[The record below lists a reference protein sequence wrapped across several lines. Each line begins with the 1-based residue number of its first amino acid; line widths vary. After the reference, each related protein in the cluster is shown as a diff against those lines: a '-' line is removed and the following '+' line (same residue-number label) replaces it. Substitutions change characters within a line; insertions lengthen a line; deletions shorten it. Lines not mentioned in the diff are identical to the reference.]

1 MVIVLFLVAVVLFVT
16 AYFVYGKWQERFY
29 ELDDSKKT
37 PAQELYDG
45 VDYVPAHPA
54 ILLGHHFS
62 SIAGAGPIV
71 GPITAASIFGWLP
84 AYLWIVIGSI
94 FFGGVHDMGAIVSSV
109 RHKGKSIAEV
119 IDHYIG
125 RRAKLLFNAFAW
137 FALILVVAAF
147 LELAAASFS
156 GDPAVAW
163 SAVLYIGLAIVF
175 GLLVYRL
182 GWSFKILTILFVP
195 ILFSAVSIGNYSTA
209 LQTAFSLDINTWRI
223 ILIAYI
229 FFASVLPVWIL
240 LQPRDYLSSWFLYAS
255 LFISAIG
262 LLFVGGKSEVALE
275 AFKGWVSNGNYLWP
289 MLFITIACGAISGFH
304 SLVGSGTT
312 AKQLKSERDATK
324 IGYGG
329 MLLEGIVA
337 VIALTTIMVT
347 GKILSPAEGL
357 PPNPQYTFAV
367 GFAKFASIFRIPEK
381 IAVSF
386 GMFAINTFILT
397 SLDTATRLARYQLEE
412 LSLGKINK
420 YLATIITVGSSL
432 ILVFMKTGSVP
443 VWKMIW
449 PVFGSANQLT
459 AGLALLG
466 LTAFVMKGLK
476 KKALFTAIPMV
487 FMMTTTIVALIM
499 LAVSNFKIS
508 TLPLA
513 IISIV
518 LIVLALTLAIEA
530 FSVLVEKRQVKKEK
544 VLKEENVLTENEELD

>member
-1 MVIVLFLVAVVLFVT
+1 M
-16 AYFVYGKWQERFY
+16 YGKWQERFY
-29 ELDDSKKT
+29 ELNDSRKT
-37 PAQELYDG
+37 PAYELYDG
-45 VDYVPAHPA
+45 VDYVPTHPA

-109 RHKGKSIAEV
+109 RHKGKSVAAV

-125 RRAKLLFNAFAW
+125 RRAKLIFNAFAW

-147 LELAAASFS
+147 LELAAASFA

-163 SAVLYIGLAIVF
+163 GAVLYIGLAVIF
-175 GLLVYRL
+175 GLLVYRVGL
-182 GWSFKILTILFVP
+182 SFKILTILFVP
-195 ILFSAVSIGNYSTA
+195 ILFSSIFIGNYSPV
-209 LQTAFSLDINTWRI
+209 LQNAFSLDINTWRI
-223 ILIAYI
+223 VLIAYI

-255 LFISAIG
+255 VFISTIG
-262 LLFVGGKSEVALE
+262 LLFVGGKSDVALQ
-275 AFKGWVSNGNYLWP
+275 AFKGWSSNGNYLWP
-289 MLFITIACGAISGFH
+289 MLFITVACGAISGFH

-312 AKQLKSERDATK
+312 GKQVRSEKDATK
-324 IGYGG
+324 IGYVG

-337 VIALTTIMVT
+337 VIALTTIMIT

-381 IAVSF
+381 VAISF

-397 SLDTATRLARYQLEE
+397 TLDTATRLARYQLEE

-420 YLATIITVGSSL
+420 YIATIITVGSSL

-466 LTAFVMKGLK
+466 LTAFIIKGLK

-487 FMMTTTIVALIM
+487 FMITTTIAALIM
-499 LAVSNFKIS
+499 LAVKNFKIN

-518 LIVLALTLAIEA
+518 LIIFAFVLALEA
-530 FSVLVEKRQVKKEK
+530 YNVLVRQHRVKKEK
-544 VLKEENVLTENEELD
+544 ETELAEINE